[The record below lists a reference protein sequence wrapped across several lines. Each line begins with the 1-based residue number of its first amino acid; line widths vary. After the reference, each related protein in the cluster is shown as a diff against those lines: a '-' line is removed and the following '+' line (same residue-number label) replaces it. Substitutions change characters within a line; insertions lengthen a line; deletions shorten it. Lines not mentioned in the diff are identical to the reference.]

1 MSDTSNL
8 RSGLIRLA
16 SSLPVGST
24 ERRALLEVLAA
35 SKSYIIKYPEGDSD
49 KQVAG
54 SWSPVSSAVAA
65 AKKVSARVGETV
77 SVYLKNGGDISGDMV
92 AEVFPNGRVNM
103 LKQASVKT
111 AHGPVALKN
120 PAVMLYYIDPENNNS
135 KFYEMGLVGSQ
146 GQPYTLQKR
155 WGRLTDRGGVT
166 GRVDSKDES
175 FPDMASAMRAMWEHK
190 RSKTSKGY
198 QDVSSTREYPIG
210 LGGAGFGWGGQV
222 ACQYIPELQALKK
235 ELEQQMSVLG
245 DMRSTV
251 DTLARKDSSM
261 GRKLQAMVDT
271 LAADLKQINGYLSQQ
286 LSECG

>member
-1 MSDTSNL
+1 MSDTAL

-16 SSLPVGST
+16 SSLPAGSSD
-24 ERRALLEVLAA
+24 RRALLQVLA
-35 SKSYIIKYPEGDSD
+35 
-49 KQVAG
+49 G
-54 SWSPVSSAVAA
+54 SE
-65 AKKVSARVGETV
+65 K
-77 SVYLKNGGDISGDMV
+77 L
-92 AEVFPNGRVNM
+92 
-103 LKQASVKT
+103 
-111 AHGPVALKN
+111 AHGPVALKS
-120 PAVMLYYIDPENNNS
+120 PAVMLYFIDPENNNS
-135 KFYEMGLVGSQ
+135 KFYEMAIEGGPGGVV
-146 GQPYTLQKR
+146 LQKR

-175 FPDMASAMRAMWEHK
+175 FPSMLGAERAMMAWK
-190 RSKTSKGY
+190 QVKMQKGY
-198 QDVSSTREYPIG
+198 QDVSRTRDYPIG

-271 LAADLKQINGYLSQQ
+271 LAADLKQINAYLNQQ